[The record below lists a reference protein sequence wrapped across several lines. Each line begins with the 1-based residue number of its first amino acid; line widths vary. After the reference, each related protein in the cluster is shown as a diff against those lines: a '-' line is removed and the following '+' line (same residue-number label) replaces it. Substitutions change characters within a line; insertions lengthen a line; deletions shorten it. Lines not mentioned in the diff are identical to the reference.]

1 MFAKY
6 LASAALA
13 ATVAGPV
20 WAQTETEYYVVQD
33 ATSQTCTV
41 VEKKPEPTATNVMQ
55 VGPAAFKSRA
65 EAEAG
70 MKSIKA
76 CTNN

>member
-1 MFAKY
+1 MPPRY
-6 LASAALA
+6 LVGVALA
-13 ATVAGPV
+13 ALIPGLAS
-20 WAQTETEYYVVQD
+20 AQTETEYYVVQD

-41 VEKKPEPTATNVMQ
+41 VDKRPEPTATNVVQ
-55 VGPAAFKSRA
+55 VGPVAFKSRG

-70 MKSIKA
+70 MKTIKV